1 MVRAEA
7 AARLRPRPIAAHA
20 LTLLD
25 VFTDRP
31 LAGNGLAVVHDA
43 DPLSDATM
51 QAFARETRLSETSFV
66 LGADG
71 GADYRHRIFTMG
83 GEIPF
88 AGHPSLGVAVAVARL
103 RGESQVTYVQR
114 TAAGE
119 QAVDVELDGL
129 HASVSMLQEP
139 PTYGPELDPDDVLG
153 LVGLDGSEADLSL
166 PCQVVSTG
174 VPQVV
179 ACVRDAA
186 ALRRVLPAYDRIG
199 RLLEQHDAI
208 VLYLAAVDPETGTA
222 RARSFMRSAEMGED
236 PATGSAVG
244 PLCAH
249 VAARL
254 GVERLD
260 VDQGSEM
267 GRPSRLAA
275 AVDGDRIRVGGDAVI
290 VAEGT
295 VHLLDT

>member
-1 MVRAEA
+1 
-7 AARLRPRPIAAHA
+7 
-20 LTLLD
+20 
-25 VFTDRP
+25 
-31 LAGNGLAVVHDA
+31 
-43 DPLSDATM
+43 
-51 QAFARETRLSETSFV
+51 
-66 LGADG
+66 
-71 GADYRHRIFTMG
+71 MG

-114 TAAGE
+114 TQAGE

-153 LVGLDGSEADLSL
+153 LVGLDGSEADPSL

-179 ACVRDAA
+179 ACVARRRRAAPRAPRLRPHRAA
-186 ALRRVLPAYDRIG
+186 AR
-199 RLLEQHDAI
+199 
-208 VLYLAAVDPETGTA
+208 
-222 RARSFMRSAEMGED
+222 
-236 PATGSAVG
+236 
-244 PLCAH
+244 
-249 VAARL
+249 AARRDRAL
-254 GVERLD
+254 PGRRGPGDRHGARPLVHALGGDGRGPGHGLRGRPAVRPRGRAHGVERLD